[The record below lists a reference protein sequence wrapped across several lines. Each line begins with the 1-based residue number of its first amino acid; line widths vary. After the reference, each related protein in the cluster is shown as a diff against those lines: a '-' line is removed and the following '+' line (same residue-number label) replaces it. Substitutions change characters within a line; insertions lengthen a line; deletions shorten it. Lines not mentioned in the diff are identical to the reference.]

1 MITRRLMAPRTAPA
15 WAWRPCTGKLWSSRT
30 QTRGAGTAPP
40 PRSPA
45 ARLFISARAD
55 PRWAGPDTRASILDG
70 PDVADLHIRLFAE
83 TQTDRRAG
91 GTITWY
97 GEEMTEEAFA
107 GRMVAEQRLIYEFSL
122 QKACGY
128 DT

>member
-1 MITRRLMAPRTAPA
+1 MGVATLH
-15 WAWRPCTGKLWSSRT
+15 GKAVEFRH
-30 QTRGAGTAPP
+30 
-40 PRSPA
+40 
-45 ARLFISARAD
+45 AD
-55 PRWAGPDTRASILDG
+55 PRCGHGASAAIPRCSPVHLRPGRSRWAGPDTRASILDG
-70 PDVADLHIRLFAE
+70 PDVADLHIRLFAK

-97 GEEMTEEAFA
+97 GKEMTEEAFA
-107 GRMVAEQRLIYEFSL
+107 ERMVAEQRLIYEFSL